1 MKIYRPDLYNLH
13 TTKKARKVTK
23 KWNWPFLTSQPLK
36 ISNINTGHKFKMV
49 WNRRYNLQ
57 TRIVQ
62 FTDQKKTAKK
72 ITKNWNW
79 SFLISQQLKMSNI
92 NTGYKFK
99 IVWNLRHN
107 LLTRIKQFAD
117 QKKVSIGKNSIN
129 RSFVTCT
136 NCRPDKKS

>member
-1 MKIYRPDLYNLH
+1 MFKIWRYTDQIYIIYIPQ
-13 TTKKARKVTK
+13 KKARKVTK

-79 SFLISQQLKMSNI
+79 PFLISQLLKSPI
-92 NTGYKFK
+92 PTLA
-99 IVWNLRHN
+99 INLRWSETRGIIYRPGLYN
-107 LLTRIKQFAD
+107 LQTRK
-117 QKKVSIGKNSIN
+117 SLNSH
-129 RSFVTCT
+129 
-136 NCRPDKKS
+136 K